1 LPDNNIVSTA
11 LASHGWNAGGEH
23 SGDEATVFGKLGA
36 GTSIRIGDRF
46 VKSDD
51 PSIVWVVDGEGSDVT
66 PIPHFQVV
74 QENRQTRRRTLSE
87 ATLLN
92 TDFYRRVE

>member
-1 LPDNNIVSTA
+1 MFDKVR
-11 LASHGWNAGGEH
+11 
-23 SGDEATVFGKLGA
+23 SGPNVK
-36 GTSIRIGDRF
+36 IGDRF

-51 PSIVWVVDGEGSDVT
+51 PSITWVVADEGSGVT

-74 QENRQTRRRTLSE
+74 QEDRQTRRRTLSE

-92 TDFYRRVE
+92 TDYYRRVD

>member
-1 LPDNNIVSTA
+1 M
-11 LASHGWNAGGEH
+11 
-23 SGDEATVFGKLGA
+23 FGKIGS
-36 GTSIRIGDRF
+36 GPTIQIGDRF

-51 PSIVWVVDGEGSDVT
+51 PSIVWVVDGEGSGVT

-74 QENRQTRRRTLSE
+74 QEDRQTRRRTLSE